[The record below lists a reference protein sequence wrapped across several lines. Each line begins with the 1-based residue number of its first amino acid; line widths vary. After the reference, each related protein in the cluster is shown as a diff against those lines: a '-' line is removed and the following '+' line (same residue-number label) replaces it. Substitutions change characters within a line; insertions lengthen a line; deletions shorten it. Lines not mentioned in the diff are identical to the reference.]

1 VPRRKRTSPQGVGSG
16 GDWLR
21 RGQAARLRPWALE
34 EELLAA
40 IPDADRAKTL
50 RALAAEF
57 VEERARFS
65 QIEEELYRQG
75 LKVSGLDARLGALT
89 RLAGSDPSPD
99 ADALAGERPTQRRT
113 VDPHPSRVSLERD
126 YWLCRCDGFRI
137 DSPAGS
143 VGIVEGLRFGSRVD
157 RPDLLAVRA
166 GLFGRR
172 LLLIRVE
179 EVDRIVSDEQRIVLR
194 DAPRQPGDQIRKQ
207 LDRWLSRLREA
218 PERGG

>member
-1 VPRRKRTSPQGVGSG
+1 
-16 GDWLR
+16 
-21 RGQAARLRPWALE
+21 
-34 EELLAA
+34 LLAP

-57 VEERARFS
+57 AEERARFS
-65 QIEEELYRQG
+65 QIEEDLYRQG
-75 LKVSGLDARLGALT
+75 AKVCSLDARLGALT

-99 ADALAGERPTQRRT
+99 AEALADEQPTQRRM

-137 DSPAGS
+137 ESPAGR
-143 VGIVEGLRFGSRVD
+143 VGIVEGRRFGSRVD
-157 RPDLLAVRA
+157 RPDLLEVRI

-179 EVDRIVSDEQRIVLR
+179 EVDGIVSDEQRIVLR
-194 DAPRQPGDQIRKQ
+194 DAPRQRADQMREL

-218 PERGG
+218 PRARHAAHTPEPDR